1 MSERTLRRF
10 GWALVIHTAFVGPA
24 SAQED
29 LDAILGTSDESPA
42 AAPAESAPAA
52 AAATPADSAAAP
64 SSAPADQAAAAPAP
78 AAAPAADAPAATAAA
93 PATDATGS
101 RSVKNRLTEEIVVT
115 AEKREENL
123 QDVPA
128 SVSAFSGAVLDAKG
142 VADVKDLQLI
152 TPGLQYDSMASY
164 SIIFIRGI
172 GGDAFQAGIDSS
184 VATYIDGMYLPFTF
198 SAAQALGDVRQ
209 IEVLKGPQGSLY
221 GRNAIAGAITIKL
234 KEPTK
239 EFSASVLAQYG
250 NYEDYKTKVSFSGPV
265 AGTDQ
270 KLLYSASFVYQN
282 RDAYTKNFFDP
293 EAGPYNSYRNRG
305 YRAALQ
311 YEPIDDLKFGAA
323 FYDLKSQDPDSVATN
338 LLNVAPA
345 FAAVLTP
352 NDRPNTS
359 GNVPSI
365 GAFGRTRIFSFF
377 AESKQSDYFDV
388 KLIGGRTGA
397 NSTILFDYDSAPQPV
412 LDISAIPNRANTDSL
427 ELVFTSSAEATPD
440 WLEYVG
446 GIYYENTK
454 KNGRYPATVD
464 VVATAIGLP
473 GTSIFGGPS
482 FLCDIYT
489 GLGGDCSV
497 DPSINQNP
505 VANVPIFGGIGN
517 RARSIYGQL
526 TFHITDQ
533 ISVKAGARASREDTK
548 LLFAGFAARL
558 IIPRLN
564 QEPLITPNLLTV
576 NYSPQ
581 QKTFQSFTPTVGLD
595 YKYSDS
601 LLVYYKYSE
610 AFKSGNYNGLNINNP
625 PTRVEPELASSNE
638 IGFKSSLLEDQS
650 LKVNGA
656 TFITTITN
664 AQLQT
669 LSLASGGVTNLQNA
683 GSYTVYGAEGEVN
696 WYVTESLV
704 LGLTGVYLKG
714 EYNYFIGQ
722 GFNDLYL
729 SQNNIDFSG
738 KDTVRTPRF
747 TGTASANY
755 TFPFFYGTDAEI
767 AGDVYYTSGFYYTP
781 ANTLEQPSYY
791 IANARFSVYDP
802 KSRVRV
808 TAYGKNLANQ
818 SYFTN
823 AYRQDFGDTVIWGN
837 PRTYGVT
844 VQWDYGG

>member
-10 GWALVIHTAFVGPA
+10 GWALLIHTAFVGQA
-24 SAQED
+24 AAQDD
-29 LDAILGTSDESPA
+29 LDAILGPSDEPS
-42 AAPAESAPAA
+42 
-52 AAATPADSAAAP
+52 DS
-64 SSAPADQAAAAPAP
+64 AP
-78 AAAPAADAPAATAAA
+78 AAAPAADAPAAPASAAAA
-93 PATDATGS
+93 PEAPAASAAEPAAPAASADAAAPVSAPAATAEASGS
-101 RSVKNRLTEEIVVT
+101 RQVKNRLTEEIVVT

-128 SVSAFSGAVLDAKG
+128 SVSAFSGAALDAKG

-184 VATYIDGMYLPFTF
+184 VATYIDGLYLPFTF

-250 NYEDYKTKVSFSGPV
+250 NFNDYKTKVSVSGPV
-265 AGTDQ
+265 PGTDQ
-270 KLLYSASFVYQN
+270 KLLYSASFIYQN

-293 EAGPYNSYRNRG
+293 EAGDYNSYRNRG

-311 YEPIDDLKFGAA
+311 YEPMEDVKVGAA
-323 FYDLKSQDPDSVATN
+323 FYDLKSQDADSVATN
-338 LLNVAPA
+338 LFNVAPA

-352 NDRPNTS
+352 NQRPNTS
-359 GNVPSI
+359 GNVESV

-388 KLIGGRTGA
+388 KLVGGRTGA
-397 NSTILFDYDSAPQPV
+397 NSTILFDYDSAPEPV

-446 GIYYENTK
+446 GVYYENTK

-473 GTSIFGGPS
+473 GTSIFGGPT
-482 FLCDIYT
+482 FLCDLYT
-489 GLGGDCSV
+489 GIGGDCNV
-497 DPSINQNP
+497 NPAINENP
-505 VANVPIFGGIGN
+505 VANVPIFGGVGN

-564 QEPLITPNLLTV
+564 QEPLVTPNLLTV
-576 NYSPQ
+576 NYAPQ
-581 QKTFQSFTPTVGLD
+581 SKTFQSFTPTVGLD
-595 YKYSDS
+595 YKYSDA

-638 IGFKSSLLEDQS
+638 VGFKSSLLEDQS

-656 TFITTITN
+656 AFITTITN

-722 GFNDLYL
+722 GFNELYL

-738 KDTVRTPRF
+738 KETVRTPKF

-755 TFPFFYGTDAEI
+755 TFPFFYGMDAEV
-767 AGDVYYTSGFYYTP
+767 AGDVYYTSGFFYTP

-791 IANARFSVYDP
+791 IANARFGVYDP
-802 KSRVRV
+802 KTRIRV

-837 PRTYGVT
+837 PRTFGVT